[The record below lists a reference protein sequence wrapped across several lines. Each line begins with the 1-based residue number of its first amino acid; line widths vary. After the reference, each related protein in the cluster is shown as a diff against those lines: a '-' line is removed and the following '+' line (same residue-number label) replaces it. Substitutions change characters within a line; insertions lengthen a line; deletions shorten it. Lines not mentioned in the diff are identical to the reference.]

1 LLVLDRVGEG
11 RVALL
16 ASDHAW
22 LWNRGYDGGGPQL
35 ELLRRL
41 GHWMMKE
48 TDLEEE
54 ALTANAIGQTMRIT
68 RRTLAE
74 DIPEVTIT
82 APDGTITTLGLDRVE
97 AGKFEGMFEG
107 SEIGL
112 YRLSNGDQDPVIGL
126 GPAAPREFVNTIA
139 TDDILAPMIKA
150 TGGGTHGIEDGL
162 PSLRNVREGR
172 PATGRGWIGLTPRHA
187 FEVREV
193 RLTPLLPSW
202 LVLLIAGL
210 FIIGAWLRE
219 GQR

>member
-1 LLVLDRVGEG
+1 
-11 RVALL
+11 
-16 ASDHAW
+16 
-22 LWNRGYDGGGPQL
+22 
-35 ELLRRL
+35 
-41 GHWMMKE
+41 
-48 TDLEEE
+48 
-54 ALTANAIGQTMRIT
+54 
-68 RRTLAE
+68 
-74 DIPEVTIT
+74 
-82 APDGTITTLGLDRVE
+82 
-97 AGKFEGMFEG
+97 
-107 SEIGL
+107 
-112 YRLSNGDQDPVIGL
+112 
-126 GPAAPREFVNTIA
+126 VNTIA

-162 PSLRNVREGR
+162 PDLRNVREGR